1 MWVSG
6 LWVGRWWLFHPVVI
20 IIMLSQPNLVRVVAY
35 AELDNNSNCIVEQ
48 TLVCAVIMK
57 QYDILEEQ

>member
-1 MWVSG
+1 M
-6 LWVGRWWLFHPVVI
+6 FHPVVI